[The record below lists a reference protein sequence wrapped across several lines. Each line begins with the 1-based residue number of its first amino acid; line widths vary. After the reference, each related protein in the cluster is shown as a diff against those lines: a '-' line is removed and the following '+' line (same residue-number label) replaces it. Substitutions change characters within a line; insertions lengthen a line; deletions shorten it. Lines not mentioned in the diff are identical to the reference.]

1 MKNANIFLKAS
12 RELPWLLV
20 TIRILC
26 TEKQRGNDGTIFLI
40 KQVLI
45 NISQCLFGSLDHI
58 LSKTT
63 R

>member
-26 TEKQRGNDGTIFLI
+26 TEKHRENDGTIF
-40 KQVLI
+40 
-45 NISQCLFGSLDHI
+45 
-58 LSKTT
+58 
-63 R
+63 